1 MNTNLMS
8 CAGTVALVAT
18 FLFPSTPAAFASV
31 DNSRAA
37 RTHEEF
43 AASLSRSTKHEIRD
57 ILATPSSSDRNEDL
71 DRCDVLRRPL
81 KGGAC
86 ANPPF
91 EPRSLLHGSAT
102 RCVS

>member
-18 FLFPSTPAAFASV
+18 FSFPSTPSALASV
-31 DNSRAA
+31 DNSIAA

-43 AASLSRSTKHEIRD
+43 AASLSRSTKREIRD
-57 ILATPSSSDRNEDL
+57 ILATPSSSDRNENR
-71 DRCDVLRRPL
+71 DRCDVLRRPS

-86 ANPPF
+86 PITPF